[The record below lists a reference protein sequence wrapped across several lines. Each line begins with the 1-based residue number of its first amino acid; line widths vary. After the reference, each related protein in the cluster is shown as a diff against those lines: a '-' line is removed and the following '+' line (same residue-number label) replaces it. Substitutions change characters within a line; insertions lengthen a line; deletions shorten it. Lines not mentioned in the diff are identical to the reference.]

1 MAIVVVAI
9 LPGVAI
15 LPVLTVSA
23 AVAVLETL
31 DDTVLAPSAVLTA
44 GMPLV
49 DSALEVTNKVGDA
62 EFRDVAVSSATPSST
77 TLVVVAAVV
86 EKLLDDG
93 VAAVAVVSHP
103 LHVLSHL
110 SPTLTHKPLAKIL

>member
-1 MAIVVVAI
+1 MAIVV
-9 LPGVAI
+9 VAI

-23 AVAVLETL
+23 AVAGLEII

-44 GMPLV
+44 GTPLV
-49 DSALEVTNKVGDA
+49 DSALELTEVGDA
-62 EFRDVAVSSATPSST
+62 EFRDVSSAPPSLA

-93 VAAVAVVSHP
+93 VVALAVVSHP

>member
-1 MAIVVVAI
+1 MATIVV
-9 LPGVAI
+9 VAI

-23 AVAVLETL
+23 AVAGLEII

-44 GMPLV
+44 GTPPLV
-49 DSALEVTNKVGDA
+49 DSALELAEVGDA
-62 EFRDVAVSSATPSST
+62 EFRDVAVSSVPPSLT

-93 VAAVAVVSHP
+93 VVALAVVSHP

>member
-1 MAIVVVAI
+1 MHH
-9 LPGVAI
+9 
-15 LPVLTVSA
+15 
-23 AVAVLETL
+23 AVGISQHKNLCF
-31 DDTVLAPSAVLTA
+31 LTA
-44 GMPLV
+44 SSIELV
-49 DSALEVTNKVGDA
+49 DDSALELTEVGDA
-62 EFRDVAVSSATPSST
+62 EFRDVAVSSVPPSLT

-93 VAAVAVVSHP
+93 VVALAVVSHP

>member
-1 MAIVVVAI
+1 MATIVV
-9 LPGVAI
+9 VAI

-23 AVAVLETL
+23 AVAGLEII

-44 GMPLV
+44 GTPPLV
-49 DSALEVTNKVGDA
+49 DSALKLTEVGDA
-62 EFRDVAVSSATPSST
+62 EFRDVSSAPPSLT

-86 EKLLDDG
+86 KKLLDDG
-93 VAAVAVVSHP
+93 VVALAVVSHP

>member
-1 MAIVVVAI
+1 MAIVV
-9 LPGVAI
+9 VAI

-23 AVAVLETL
+23 AVAGLEII

-44 GMPLV
+44 GTPLV
-49 DSALEVTNKVGDA
+49 DSALELTEVGDA
-62 EFRDVAVSSATPSST
+62 EFRDVAVSSAPPSLT

-93 VAAVAVVSHP
+93 VVALAVVSHP

>member
-1 MAIVVVAI
+1 MA
-9 LPGVAI
+9 
-15 LPVLTVSA
+15 VSA
-23 AVAVLETL
+23 AVAVLEAL
-31 DDTVLAPSAVLTA
+31 DDTALAPSAVLTA

-49 DSALEVTNKVGDA
+49 DSALEVTEVGDA
-62 EFRDVAVSSATPSST
+62 EFRDVAVSSAPPSLT

-93 VAAVAVVSHP
+93 VVAVVVVSHP